1 MVLVD
6 SSAWIES
13 LRRNGDMRVKLAVEG
28 LLDAYEA
35 QWCSPVRLEV
45 LGGARLE
52 ERALLGK
59 RFSVIPYR
67 LCREDDWDRAV
78 ALAWRLRSK
87 GLTVPWL
94 DVLIATIAIHDG
106 VHGGFVLIRI
116 FSIGWLWPA
125 HPVVKLLWSV
135 VKRSPTAARRRKVAS
150 VPPPIA
156 RARPQTPASPAL
168 R

>member
-28 LLDAYEA
+28 LLEAYEA

-67 LCREDDWDRAV
+67 QCREDDWDRAV
-78 ALAWRLRSK
+78 ALAWRLRGK

-94 DVLIATIAIHDG
+94 DVLIAAIAIHDG
-106 VHGGFVLIRI
+106 TRLYAIDAHFQEIAKYTTLLLYRPGYGGSFKDVDD
-116 FSIGWLWPA
+116 G
-125 HPVVKLLWSV
+125 
-135 VKRSPTAARRRKVAS
+135 
-150 VPPPIA
+150 
-156 RARPQTPASPAL
+156 
-168 R
+168 

>member
-13 LRRNGDMRVKLAVEG
+13 LRRNGDVKVKLAVEG
-28 LLDAYEA
+28 LLEAYEA

-52 ERALLGK
+52 ERAHLSK

-67 LCREDDWDRAV
+67 SCQEDDWERAV
-78 ALAWRLRSK
+78 ALAWRLRTQ

-94 DVLIATIAIHDG
+94 DVLIAAIAIHDG
-106 VHGGFVLIRI
+106 VRLYAIETHFQEIAKHSDLLLYRPGYGGAYR
-116 FSIGWLWPA
+116 
-125 HPVVKLLWSV
+125 
-135 VKRSPTAARRRKVAS
+135 AADDE
-150 VPPPIA
+150 
-156 RARPQTPASPAL
+156 
-168 R
+168 

>member
-13 LRRNGDMRVKLAVEG
+13 LRRNGDMRVKLAIEG
-28 LLDAYEA
+28 LLEAYEA

-52 ERALLGK
+52 ERAHLGK

-67 LCREDDWDRAV
+67 QCREEDWDRAV
-78 ALAWRLRSK
+78 ALAWRLRGK

-94 DVLIATIAIHDG
+94 DVLIAAIAIHDG
-106 VHGGFVLIRI
+106 ARLYAID
-116 FSIGWLWPA
+116 A
-125 HPVVKLLWSV
+125 HFQE
-135 VKRSPTAARRRKVAS
+135 
-150 VPPPIA
+150 IA
-156 RARPQTPASPAL
+156 RHAGLLLYRPGYGGSFNEVDDG
-168 R
+168 

>member
-45 LGGARLE
+45 LGGARVE
-52 ERALLGK
+52 ERAHLGK
-59 RFSVIPYR
+59 RFSVIPFR
-67 LCREDDWDRAV
+67 PCREDDWDRAV
-78 ALAWRLRSK
+78 DLAWRLRAR

-94 DVLIATIAIHDG
+94 DVLIAAIAIHDCVRLYAIDAHFQEIVKHSDLLLYRPG
-106 VHGGFVLIRI
+106 YGGSFNDVN
-116 FSIGWLWPA
+116 GG
-125 HPVVKLLWSV
+125 
-135 VKRSPTAARRRKVAS
+135 
-150 VPPPIA
+150 
-156 RARPQTPASPAL
+156 
-168 R
+168 